1 MPPKAKK
8 AAASAPPA
16 GGAPLDG
23 CVIAFSGRFTGY
35 KQSGLE
41 SKCTILGGQPAK
53 SVVEGTTHV
62 VTTQADYDKLCTKVF
77 QAKDRG
83 GIFIVSLDWLLDSE
97 DSNTR
102 QPEAQ
107 YLFDAQQS
115 GNTNGSTNGNNN
127 TVPTSKHPT
136 PTNPQPV
143 PVPAQNNPSI
153 KRQAS
158 ASPEPKP
165 NAKKTKLDQVAKNG
179 KAAAIGKEQIAK
191 SWDVQVPVDEGCS
204 LIGYGV
210 HIDDDSVIWDA
221 SLNQTNAGANNNKFY
236 RIQVLVSAGDAKT
249 WTRWGRVGERG
260 ANKVLGG
267 GSLQDAKKQFEKK
280 FRDKTGLLWA
290 NRMDDPL
297 PGKYVFLEKS
307 YQPDSDS
314 EEDGT
319 EPSDGTKLPQAGPP
333 PCTLEPAVQDLMKL
347 IFNERYFAAAMTD
360 MNYDLDKLPLGKL
373 SKATIMRGF
382 QTLKDLSALLDG
394 SAAPAAAGIP
404 LSVEDL
410 SNRFYSLIPHN
421 FGRNRPPII
430 NNQAT
435 VKREIELLE
444 TLADM
449 KDASNIL
456 KAEIDERN
464 SLHPLDRQYRGLGM
478 EEISELERSSAEFT
492 LLKDYLINTRGQTH
506 GVTYKQV
513 ESIFRIERKGEKDR
527 FISDK
532 ISDRRLLWH
541 GSRATNFGGILSQG
555 LRIAPPEAPVSGYMF
570 DKGIYL
576 ADMSSKS
583 INYCCPYISDNTA
596 LLLLCEAELG
606 KPMQELTNFQY
617 DAAAL
622 AKEKGLLST
631 FGKGATGPKVWKD
644 AECVHPSLKGIT
656 MPDTTRKPPGP
667 TGVNGGLLYNE
678 YIAYDVSQV
687 RLRYLFRVKV

>member
-8 AAASAPPA
+8 AAAS

-35 KQSGLE
+35 KQSDLE
-41 SKCTILGGQPAK
+41 SKCANLGGQPAK
-53 SVVEGTTHV
+53 SVGEDTTHV

-83 GIFIVSLDWLLDSE
+83 GIFIVSLAWLLDSE
-97 DSNTR
+97 EANAR
-102 QPEAQ
+102 QAEAQ
-107 YLFDAQQS
+107 YLFDASQN
-115 GNTNGSTNGNNN
+115 GNTNGNTATTPSSTQ
-127 TVPTSKHPT
+127 PTST
-136 PTNPQPV
+136 QPQPV
-143 PVPAQNNPSI
+143 PVQNNPTN

-165 NAKKTKLDQVAKNG
+165 DVKKTKLDEVAKNG

-260 ANKVLGG
+260 SSKVLGVG
-267 GSLQDAKKQFEKK
+267 TLADAKKQFEKK
-280 FRDKTGLLWA
+280 FRDKTGLVWV
-290 NRMDDPL
+290 NRMEEPM

-314 EEDGT
+314 EEDVK
-319 EPSDGTKLPQAGPP
+319 PSAGKELPKAGPP

-382 QTLKDLSALLDG
+382 QTLKELSALLDD
-394 SAAPAAAGIP
+394 PAAAIAAGNT
-404 LSVEDL
+404 LSVADL

-430 NNQAT
+430 SNQAM

-456 KAEIDERN
+456 KADIEERN

-478 EEISELERSSAEFT
+478 EEVSELERTSAEFG
-492 LLKDYLINTRGQTH
+492 LLKDYLVNTRGQTH
-506 GVTYKQV
+506 GITYKEV

-555 LRIAPPEAPVSGYMF
+555 LRIAPPEAPATGYMF

-617 DAAAL
+617 DAASL
-622 AKEKGLLST
+622 AKQKGVLST
-631 FGKGATGPKVWKD
+631 FGKGGTGPQVWKD
-644 AECVHPSLKGIT
+644 GECVHPSLKGIT
-656 MPDTTRKPPGP
+656 MPDTTSKPPGP